1 MRMPPLITLSVDV
14 EITCKVICRSS
25 VVVCSLCECWLHS
38 SLQVRAC
45 IRKDL
50 IGSGNSQH
58 SGLFRVLTNKVFGIW
73 FGLYLEMVYLCRLIV
88 KQESVNGGIMLCRD

>member
-1 MRMPPLITLSVDV
+1 MRMPTLITLSVDV

-25 VVVCSLCECWLHS
+25 AVYSLCECWLHS

-50 IGSGNSQH
+50 IGSGNSLH
-58 SGLFRVLTNKVFGIW
+58 SGLFSVSTNKVFGIW